1 MSLKKKSLY
10 TFFTFFFFLGGYFL
24 IQRLVTS
31 GDMSL
36 LVEIDEMIPL
46 MPEFVWIYH
55 SLPFLVMLVM
65 VVMIKR
71 AAVFWRTFYSCIMA
85 SVVMFLCFIAL
96 PIEYPRP
103 DVAASGLSSAFL
115 VATQKLDY
123 AHNTCPSGHVSFA
136 WLMFLAAINTQW
148 VKREP
153 WMGRVF
159 LLWAIGII
167 LSTLVLKQHFIVDVF
182 AGVFLA
188 SFSFYM
194 AKFVVKRQPLAT

>member
-1 MSLKKKSLY
+1 LY
-10 TFFTFFFFLGGYFL
+10 TSLIFFFFLSGYFL

-31 GDMSL
+31 GDISL
-36 LVEIDEMIPL
+36 LVEIDEYIPL

-55 SLPFLVMLVM
+55 SLPLLVMIVM
-65 VVMIKR
+65 VVLIKK
-71 AAVFWRTFYSCIMA
+71 AKVFWRTFYSCMMA
-85 SVVMFLCFIAL
+85 SVVMFLCFVAL

-103 DVAASGLSSAFL
+103 DVVASGLSSAL
-115 VATQKLDY
+115 LMATQELDY
-123 AHNTCPSGHVSFA
+123 AHNTCPSGHVAFA

-148 VKREP
+148 VKHEP

-167 LSTLVLKQHFIVDVF
+167 LSTLVLKQHFIADVV

-188 SFSFYM
+188 SFSFYV
-194 AKFVVKRQPLAT
+194 AKFVVKRHPVAS

>member
-1 MSLKKKSLY
+1 
-10 TFFTFFFFLGGYFL
+10 
-24 IQRLVTS
+24 
-31 GDMSL
+31 MSL
-36 LVEIDEMIPL
+36 LIEIDEMIPL

-55 SLPFLVMLVM
+55 SLPFFVLLVM

-71 AAVFWRTFYSCIMA
+71 AKVFWRTFYSCIMA

-103 DVAASGLSSAFL
+103 DVLTSGLSSAFL
-115 VATQKLDY
+115 IATQELDY
-123 AHNTCPSGHVSFA
+123 AHNTCPSGHVAFA

-148 VKREP
+148 VKDEP

-159 LLWAIGII
+159 LLWSTGII
-167 LSTLVLKQHFIVDVF
+167 LSTLVLKQHFIADVI

-194 AKFVVKRQPLAT
+194 AKFVVRRAPVPS

>member
-10 TFFTFFFFLGGYFL
+10 TSLIFLFFLSGYFL
-24 IQRLVTS
+24 IQRVVTS
-31 GDMSL
+31 GDISL
-36 LVEIDEMIPL
+36 LIEIDEAIPL

-55 SLPFLVMLVM
+55 SLPLFVLLVM
-65 VVMIKR
+65 VVLIKR
-71 AAVFWRTFYSCIMA
+71 APVFWRTFYSCLMA

-103 DVAASGLSSAFL
+103 EVMASGISSALL
-115 VATQKLDY
+115 VATQELDY
-123 AHNTCPSGHVSFA
+123 AHNTCPSGHVAFA
-136 WLMFLAAINTQW
+136 WLMFLAAVKTQW
-148 VKREP
+148 VRHEP

-167 LSTLVLKQHFIVDVF
+167 LSTLVLKQHFIADVI

-194 AKFVVKRQPLAT
+194 AKFVVKHQPAAS